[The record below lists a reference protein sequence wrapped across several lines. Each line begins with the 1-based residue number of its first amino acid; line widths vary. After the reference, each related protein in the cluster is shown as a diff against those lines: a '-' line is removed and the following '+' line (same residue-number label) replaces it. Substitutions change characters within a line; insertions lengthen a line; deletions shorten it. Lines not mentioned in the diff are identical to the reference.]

1 MAGDLRVDEHA
12 FLDFVPVAQF
22 DGHAGQGQ
30 IVKALFGV
38 EPLHDDFDRVARLRR
53 RLERAGGQAALLATA
68 ELDEDFVAP
77 QGDDAA
83 AMPRLRLQDAFR
95 AAAFTAGHQV
105 VQRQAAHGPIQ
116 LGLHGGRELLPAAG
130 NHGRIVFV
138 GGRRTLDR
146 LRKQRR
152 LRRRKRLARHREVS
166 RLARSAPANAAALA
180 RKASSW
186 ASCSR
191 RRRQPAWRGGNAAL
205 AAAGRHVCGE
215 RGAA

>member
-1 MAGDLRVDEHA
+1 MIDFALQPAGVVAGDLGVDEHA
-12 FLDFVPVAQF
+12 FVDFVPVAQV

-38 EPLHDDFDRVARLRR
+38 EPLNDDFDRVARLGR
-53 RLERAGGQAALLATA
+53 RLERTGGQAALLATA

-83 AMPRLRLQDAFR
+83 AMPRLRLQAAFL
-95 AAAFTAGHQV
+95 AAAFAAGHQV

-116 LGLHGGRELLPAAG
+116 LGFHGGRELLPAAG

-138 GGRRTLDR
+138 GGQADALPAPETAGSGGGSGWRGIDS
-146 LRKQRR
+146 
-152 LRRRKRLARHREVS
+152 VS

-186 ASCSR
+186 ASCAGVAATGFGS
-191 RRRQPAWRGGNAAL
+191 GGH
-205 AAAGRHVCGE
+205 GR
-215 RGAA
+215 